1 MLIDPVFQ
9 ISLEHG
15 QAVHVPFD
23 LKLLDDGSI
32 LNPSLNIKPKL
43 CVFGF

>member
-1 MLIDPVFQ
+1 MLLDPVYQ
-9 ISLEHG
+9 ISLELG
-15 QAVHVPFD
+15 QAVHVPFH
-23 LKLLDDGSI
+23 LQLLDAGSF